1 MQIEPGGSESGKDM
15 RDIEPVEIQ
24 QAGQHILYDASLA
37 TQLASGE
44 SGFSPDAQ
52 SLLPWFDSAYWRER
66 GNLKGEAQGRGSAF
80 FFEYRGRQFALRHY
94 RRGGMVARFVTD
106 RYVWTG
112 LRDSRP
118 WREWRL
124 LAAACEKRL
133 PVPKPF
139 AARLIKNGVFYTADL
154 ITRRIDGGVSLAES
168 LTAGRR
174 NEAAWRDIGEVIRR
188 FHDEGIE
195 HADLNAHNI
204 LLAGDEV
211 FLIDFDN
218 GKIHEPRAYR
228 NRSRGWRERN
238 LRRLRR
244 SLNKLRD
251 QRAVFHFS
259 DADWRHLLEGYGAGG
274 DDR

>member
-37 TQLASGE
+37 TQLAVDDPAFRPE
-44 SGFSPDAQ
+44 AQ
-52 SLLPWFDSAYWRER
+52 SLLPWFDVAHWQGR
-66 GNLKGEAQGRGSAF
+66 GDLTGEAQGRGSAF
-80 FFEYRGRQFALRHY
+80 FFEYRGRQFVLRHY

-118 WREWRL
+118 WREWHL
-124 LAAACEKRL
+124 LAAAYEQRL

-168 LTAGRR
+168 LTTRR
-174 NEAAWRDIGEVIRR
+174 RDEASWRSIGAVIRR
-188 FHDEGIE
+188 FHDAGIE

-218 GKIHEPRAYR
+218 GKIHGPGGYR
-228 NRSRGWRERN
+228 GRSRGWRERN
-238 LRRLRR
+238 LQRLRR
-244 SLNKLRD
+244 SLNKLLG
-251 QRAVFHFS
+251 QRAAFHFS
-259 DADWRHLLEGYGAGG
+259 ASDWRHLLDGYGASGG
-274 DDR
+274 GR